1 MWLSALHRIQR
12 IVHKS
17 SLTMNGPWLF
27 LRVMGLV
34 GSKGACLPN
43 ATAEV
48 DRRDLVN
55 VAGESYSIG
64 LWKTGNYAAA
74 HLATAVVQIMVEE
87 GPTDDPH

>member
-1 MWLSALHRIQR
+1 
-12 IVHKS
+12 
-17 SLTMNGPWLF
+17 MNGPWF
-27 LRVMGLV
+27 VLRVMGLV
-34 GSKGACLPN
+34 AGSKGACLPN

-55 VAGESYSIG
+55 VVAGESYSIG

-74 HLATAVVQIMVEE
+74 HLTTAVVQIMVEE

>member
-1 MWLSALHRIQR
+1 
-12 IVHKS
+12 
-17 SLTMNGPWLF
+17 MNGPWFF

-34 GSKGACLPN
+34 AGSKGACLPK

-55 VAGESYSIG
+55 LVAGESYSIG